1 MLDRSLVRL
10 GPVCG
15 LCVLHPPLYILFLLG
30 KQSLNSRKSSPS
42 RPEIRTAIKLSVQ
55 WGAKYLLAIGA
66 HYGSFFFCWFPRTFL
81 LIHKLYPIFE
91 ELEDGGQHVF
101 SYLILNAMLGY

>member
-55 WGAKYLLAIGA
+55 WAKYLLAIGA
-66 HYGSFFFCWFPRTFL
+66 HYGSFFFL
-81 LIHKLYPIFE
+81 LVS
-91 ELEDGGQHVF
+91 EDLSSHT
-101 SYLILNAMLGY
+101 